1 MTTMRGVWTKS
12 HRQALVQT
20 GRFGGYNLG
29 YTGGS
34 NTDADNHAI
43 KRAATE
49 QEVHKAK
56 SRLQKKR
63 AVAKVLNIDT
73 KCWSYRGSTF
83 KQQWDKFL
91 PPTANYDLYGLC

>member
-1 MTTMRGVWTKS
+1 MCKS
-12 HRQALVQT
+12 DVQI
-20 GRFGGYNLG
+20 GFEGYNLG
-29 YTGGS
+29 YTSGS

-43 KRAATE
+43 KRAATD

-73 KCWSYRGSTF
+73 RCGSYRSKEGAF

-91 PPTANYDLYGLC
+91 PPTA